1 MSSDPASLRR
11 DALRLTG
18 SCAMLLAIAVLL
30 GTGAN
35 FFRSEASHLPWEG
48 DWDEHIETRAFH
60 AGVPV
65 LFLIEAWERV
75 KVGSGI
81 LLDAR
86 PIEQYR
92 TGHLPGARPM
102 PLDAVDEYLAAY
114 ASLLSM
120 DTPIWV
126 YCSGEDCADSLD
138 LVLRLR
144 TYGFTD
150 LTLYPGGYAEWTAY
164 GGETQTGDLP

>member
-1 MSSDPASLRR
+1 MIRDPAILRR
-11 DALRLTG
+11 EALRLTG
-18 SCAMLLAIAVLL
+18 SCAVLLLLALIL
-30 GTGAN
+30 GPGVN
-35 FFRSEASHLPWEG
+35 FFRPAASHLPWIG
-48 DWDEHIETRAFH
+48 DWDEHIETRAFN

-65 LFLIEAWERV
+65 LFLLEARDRV
-75 KVGSGI
+75 KAGADV

-102 PLDAVDEYLAAY
+102 PLDAVDEHLAAY
-114 ASLLSM
+114 ASVLSM
-120 DTPIWV
+120 NTPIWV

-138 LVLRLR
+138 LVLMLR
-144 TYGFTD
+144 IYGFTD

-164 GGETQTGDLP
+164 GGEIQTGDAP

>member
-1 MSSDPASLRR
+1 MINAPAVLRR
-11 DALRLTG
+11 EGLRLIG
-18 SCAMLLAIAVLL
+18 SCVILLVLAAIL
-30 GTGAN
+30 GTGVN
-35 FFRSEASHLPWEG
+35 FFRPAATQLPWVG
-48 DWDEHIETRAFH
+48 DWDEHIETRAFN

-65 LFLIEAWERV
+65 LFLMAARDRV
-75 KVGSGI
+75 RTGTDI

-102 PLDAVDEYLAAY
+102 PLDAVDEHLAAY
-114 ASLLSM
+114 ASVLSM
-120 DTPIWV
+120 DTPIWI

-138 LVLRLR
+138 LVLMLR
-144 TYGFTD
+144 TYGFSD

-164 GGETQTGDLP
+164 GGEIQTGDTP

>member
-1 MSSDPASLRR
+1 MSNAPAALRR
-11 DALRLTG
+11 DAIRLTG
-18 SCAMLLAIAVLL
+18 SCAILLVLSVLL
-30 GTGAN
+30 GTGIN
-35 FFRSEASHLPWEG
+35 FFRPEASQLPWVG

-65 LFLIEAWERV
+65 LFLIEARERV
-75 KVGSGI
+75 NASTGI

-102 PLDAVDEYLAAY
+102 PLDAVDEHLASY

-138 LVLRLR
+138 LVLNLR

-164 GGETQTGDLP
+164 GGETRTGDLP